1 MDMNPEQFAQI
12 LDEIKYTARMA
23 GGYIEE
29 SQIREAFGENELT
42 SEQLLLI
49 EGFLKESNIGIGQPL
64 PDTEVLSSSE
74 IDILE
79 EYRNELSLMEPIG
92 DGQKRALIMAAMNND
107 REAQKN
113 LAGYYLPKVLEISKL
128 YSGQGAL
135 LEDLI
140 GEGNLA
146 VMEGVS
152 MLGAMESP
160 DEADGMIAKLIMD
173 SMEELISES
182 FKTNEADEK
191 IAAKVNKVSEEVH
204 KLALEI
210 GRAVTVEELVENT
223 SLSKKAVMEAIE
235 LSANKIEDIEFEDT
249 NETN

>member
-191 IAAKVNKVSEEVH
+191 IAAKVNKVSEEAH

>member
-79 EYRNELSLMEPIG
+79 EYRNELSLIEPIG

-191 IAAKVNKVSEEVH
+191 IAAKVNKVSEEAH

-210 GRAVTVEELVENT
+210 GRAVTVEEMVENT

>member
-79 EYRNELSLMEPIG
+79 EYRNELSLIEPIG

-191 IAAKVNKVSEEVH
+191 IAAKVNKVSEEAH

-235 LSANKIEDIEFEDT
+235 LSANKIEDIEIEDT